1 MKAIEHPDLGLGW
14 TLPWKVRPCDGKPI
28 IASNRGGNLFQG
40 YIATWQEAELIVAVV
55 NALPDI
61 LAALTPDTIGSHFG
75 NGGGFDPESAVAPVA
90 YRYVHRNY
98 AGQKI
103 NIYGDHP
110 VRVNGALPEETHP
123 LYAHPPHPAPV
134 DPVPDVRQ
142 WMHYPI
148 VMPVNADGL
157 GPATIG
163 TDAARMTYEVW
174 DQHCDTHGSFDCLP
188 DAINEAM
195 RLNVQTVDPV
205 AGWEAL
211 RDALVSAA
219 CDGIADDYMTSEK
232 HHPGYVLIPS
242 AKFEAILA
250 ALKGPAA

>member
-1 MKAIEHPDLGLGW
+1 MTKDTEALREAA
-14 TLPWKVRPCDGKPI
+14 KVLRKRCDRVKFGQVGFYGSEA
-28 IASNRGGNLFQG
+28 ASFDSK
-40 YIATWQEAELIVAVV
+40 VAYMLD
-55 NALPDI
+55 AL
-61 LAALTPDTIGSHFG
+61 ATPDTIGSHFG
-75 NGGGFDPESAVAPVA
+75 NGGEFDPESAVAPVA

-123 LYAHPPHPAPV
+123 LYAHPPHP
-134 DPVPDVRQ
+134 VP
-142 WMHYPI
+142 
-148 VMPVNADGL
+148 
-157 GPATIG
+157 
-163 TDAARMTYEVW
+163 
-174 DQHCDTHGSFDCLP
+174 
-188 DAINEAM
+188 
-195 RLNVQTVDPV
+195 VDPV

>member
-1 MKAIEHPDLGLGW
+1 MTKDTEALREAVSDLIRPVIGIDCRSAEEVHAIM
-14 TLPWKVRPCDGKPI
+14 CDRIKHK
-28 IASNRGGNLFQG
+28 F
-40 YIATWQEAELIVAVV
+40 
-55 NALPDI
+55 
-61 LAALTPDTIGSHFG
+61 AALTAPSTDPDTIGSHFG
-75 NGGGFDPESAVAPVA
+75 NGGEFDPESAVAPVA

-123 LYAHPPHPAPV
+123 LYAHPPHP
-134 DPVPDVRQ
+134 VP
-142 WMHYPI
+142 
-148 VMPVNADGL
+148 
-157 GPATIG
+157 
-163 TDAARMTYEVW
+163 
-174 DQHCDTHGSFDCLP
+174 
-188 DAINEAM
+188 
-195 RLNVQTVDPV
+195 VDPV